1 MKINMQYSKSLRC
14 SKSSSKREIY
24 RDPGLPQEAR
34 KTSKQSN
41 ILLNRSRKKT
51 KVQSE
56 QKAGNIKI
64 REEINKRGINK
75 NNRKDQLNQ
84 KLVFKI
90 GKIHLTQSHQER
102 KDPKSKGRSERREI
116 TTDTT

>member
-1 MKINMQYSKSLRC
+1 M
-14 SKSSSKREIY
+14 
-24 RDPGLPQEAR
+24 
-34 KTSKQSN
+34 
-41 ILLNRSRKKT
+41 
-51 KVQSE
+51 QSE
-56 QKAGNIKI
+56 QKTGNIKI

-84 KLVFKI
+84 NLVFKI
-90 GKIHLTQSHQER
+90 GKIHLTQCNQER